1 MLAVIEQPM
10 RRSWKMW
17 LIMLLALVGLTEGV
31 GLMLAAQG
39 SEPLARVVRS
49 IGRILANAWVIYG
62 LIVWREVPW
71 VRRFGVILLGT
82 AAAQLLALVF
92 WAMGWTDM
100 VIALAGAYAMALTF
114 YAGLWVIRILL
125 SPGVALFGVARTLI
139 DEAIRMKIALVFIV
153 GVTILIAV
161 FPFIIDKEDFL
172 KYRIT
177 AFLTWSLMATSGLL
191 SLMTL
196 FLSIGTITREQT
208 QRQIV
213 LTLTKPVNRAE
224 YLAGKWLGITLINLL
239 LLAVAGAGIYAFT
252 MLLDAQ
258 PAKDSADRL
267 AVQSQV
273 LVSRRWVEPTPPN
286 PDELKQVYDGLLAKA
301 REENPERYGEPD
313 DPPDRV
319 SPADRADLQQKVML
333 KWFSIPNQSSKTY
346 RFNGL
351 GDAKRYP
358 QPLQLRFKPK
368 LAGSSL
374 KGFVFL
380 RLRINGR
387 NYYEPGIT
395 TAQGLLKLAEN
406 NFHVLNIDPRDIDQA
421 GGLTIQ
427 ITNPTPG
434 GLRQP
439 VLNFNPKDGV
449 ELLYRVGGFGANLVR
464 TLGVILMRLMF
475 LAMLGLA
482 AGTYLSFPVAS
493 LVCMLV
499 YFTAAGNA
507 YLAESLQYYAAFPKS
522 FLPFFDKV
530 LWLIARVGGLYSQGK
545 YYDLFK
551 MLIKLVGSGFMLITP
566 SFGELNPTPLVSD
579 GRLVPMEMVTRAVVW
594 SGVVWTGLAG
604 LIGWLI
610 FRGREL
616 ARVTV

>member
-1 MLAVIEQPM
+1 M

-17 LIMLLALVGLTEGV
+17 LIVLLALVALTEGV
-31 GLMLAAQG
+31 VLLLAAQG
-39 SEPLARVVRS
+39 SVLLAQITRS
-49 IGRILANAWVIYG
+49 VGWILVDAWGIYG

-82 AAAQLLALVF
+82 AATQLLAMVF

-100 VIALAGAYAMALTF
+100 VIATAGAYAMAMIF
-114 YAGLWVIRILL
+114 YAGLWLIRILL

-139 DEAIRMKIALVFIV
+139 DEAIRMKVALIFIV
-153 GVTILIAV
+153 GVAILIAV
-161 FPFIIDKEDFL
+161 FPFIIDQEDFL

-177 AFLTWSLMATSGLL
+177 SFLTWSLMATSALL

-196 FLSIGTITREQT
+196 FLSIATITKEQT
-208 QRQIV
+208 QHQIY

-224 YLAGKWLGITLINLL
+224 YLIGKWLGISLLNLL
-239 LLAVAGAGIYAFT
+239 LLTIAGAGIYSFT
-252 MLLDAQ
+252 MLLEVQ
-258 PAKDSADRL
+258 PARDDADRM

-273 LVSRRWVEPTPPN
+273 LVARHWVEPTPPN
-286 PDELKQVYDGLLAKA
+286 PGELRTMYDNLLERA
-301 REENPERYGEPD
+301 RDDDPERYGNPG
-313 DPPDRV
+313 DPHADV
-319 SPADRADLQQKVML
+319 APADRADLQQKVML
-333 KWFSIPNQSSKTY
+333 KWFSIPNQSTKTY
-346 RFNGL
+346 RFSGL
-351 GDAKRYP
+351 EQAKDFD

-374 KGFVFL
+374 EGFVFL
-380 RLRINGR
+380 RLRVNGR
-387 NYYEPGIT
+387 PYTKPGIT
-395 TAQGLLKLAEN
+395 TAQGLLKLADN
-406 NFHVLNIDPRDIDQA
+406 NFHVMDIDPRVIDEG
-421 GGLTIQ
+421 GGLSIE

-434 GLRQP
+434 GIRQP

-449 ELLYRVGGFGANLVR
+449 ELLYRVGGFEDNLVR
-464 TLGVILMRLMF
+464 TLVVVWMRLLF

-507 YLAESLQYYAAFPKS
+507 YLAESLQHYAAFPKDA
-522 FLPFFDKV
+522 LPFFDKIRWIIVRV
-530 LWLIARVGGLYSQGK
+530 LDLFIEGK

-551 MLIKLVGSGFMLITP
+551 MLIKMIASGFMLIAP
-566 SFGELNPTPLVSD
+566 SFGELNPTPLISD
-579 GRLVPMEMVTRAVVW
+579 GRLVPVDMVARAVIW
-594 SGVVWTGLAG
+594 SGGIWTGLVG

-610 FRGREL
+610 FRSREL

>member
-1 MLAVIEQPM
+1 M
-10 RRSWKMW
+10 RKSWKMW
-17 LIMLLALVGLTEGV
+17 LIVLLALVALTEGI
-31 GLMLAAQG
+31 GLLLVAQG
-39 SEPLARVVRS
+39 SDALGQVVRS
-49 IGRILANAWVIYG
+49 LGRIVSNAWVIYG

-82 AAAQLLALVF
+82 ATVQLMALVF

-100 VIALAGAYAMALTF
+100 VIATAGTYAMALIF
-114 YAGLWVIRILL
+114 YAGLWLIRILL
-125 SPGVALFGVARTLI
+125 SPGVAMFGVARTLI
-139 DEAIRMKIALVFIV
+139 DEAIRMKIALVFIL
-153 GVTILIAV
+153 GVAILIAV
-161 FPFIIDKEDFL
+161 FPFIIDQDDFL

-177 AFLTWSLMATSGLL
+177 SFLTWSLMATSALL

-196 FLSIGTITREQT
+196 FLSIGTITKEQA
-208 QRQIV
+208 QRQIF

-224 YLAGKWLGITLINLL
+224 YLLGKWLGISLLNLL
-239 LLAVAGAGIYAFT
+239 LLSVAGSGIYAFT
-252 MLLDAQ
+252 MLLEAQ
-258 PAKDSADRL
+258 PAQDNTDRL

-273 LVSRRWVEPTPPN
+273 LVARHWVEPTPPN
-286 PDELKQVYDGLLAKA
+286 PDELRQMYDDLLERA
-301 REENPERYGEPD
+301 RDEDPERYGKPG
-313 DPPDRV
+313 DPHDEV
-319 SPADRADLQQKVML
+319 SPADRADLIQKVML
-333 KWFSIPNQSSKTY
+333 KWFSIPNQSTKTY
-346 RFNGL
+346 RFSGL
-351 GDAKRYP
+351 ENATQYA

-368 LAGSSL
+368 LAGSSIE
-374 KGFVFL
+374 GFVFL
-380 RLRINGR
+380 GLRINGR
-387 NYYEPGIT
+387 PYTKPGIT

-406 NFHVLNIDPRDIDQA
+406 NFHVIDIDPRIIDER
-421 GGLTIQ
+421 GGLDIE

-434 GLRQP
+434 GVRQP

-449 ELLYRVGGFGANLVR
+449 ELLYRVGGFENNLLR
-464 TLGVILMRLMF
+464 TLCVIWMRLIF

-482 AGTYLSFPVAS
+482 AGAYLSFPVAS

-507 YLAESLQYYAAFPKS
+507 YLAESLQYYAAFPKDT
-522 FLPFFDKV
+522 LPFFDKI
-530 LWLIARVGGLYSQGK
+530 LWLISRALGYISEGE

-551 MLIKLVGSGFMLITP
+551 MLIKLIASGFMLIVP

-579 GRLVPMEMVTRAVVW
+579 GRLVPVEMVTRAVIW
-594 SGVVWTGLAG
+594 SGGVWTGMVG